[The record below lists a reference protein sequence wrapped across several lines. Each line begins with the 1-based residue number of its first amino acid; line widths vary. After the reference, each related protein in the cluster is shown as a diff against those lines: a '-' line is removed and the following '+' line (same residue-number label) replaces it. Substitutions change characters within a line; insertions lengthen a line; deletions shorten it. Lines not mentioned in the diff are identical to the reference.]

1 MAKNINV
8 KLTFSADTRAAQ
20 QQLAQLQQ
28 TLSNVAATPATGS
41 GLKATSAEIS
51 AATTKALE
59 LKVAL
64 HNATNVNTGKLNF
77 SKFNQ
82 ELKKSKTSLRD
93 YAMHLQKLGPQ
104 GVQAFNQLAASIRQS
119 EAPVVALQG
128 KMAALGQTMIN
139 TVKWQ
144 ISSSIL
150 QGVTSA
156 FSSTIEYAKELNKD
170 LTNIR
175 IVTGKT
181 VEDVSKFAVEANKAA
196 KALSATTSEYA
207 KASLIYFQQGLDGS
221 AVAER
226 TATTLKL
233 AKVVGESAQTTSEW
247 MTAIWNNFDDG
258 SRSLENYADVLA
270 ALGAATASSADEIAG
285 GLEKFAAVAETVG
298 LSYEYAASAL
308 ATITAETRQSEEVVG
323 TALKTIFARV
333 ENLKLGET
341 LEDGTSLGQYSEALA
356 RVGVHIKDSND
367 QLKDMDTILDEIG
380 ATWGILDRDQQVA
393 LAQQVAGIRQYS
405 QFMALM
411 DNWDVMEKNV
421 ELSREAAGT
430 LEDQHEIWESGI
442 EGATTRVKEELNE
455 IKNNLLDENDLLP
468 LLNIAEGFL
477 DFVGKLIDSLG
488 GLPGILSI
496 IASVGLKIWGP
507 QAANML
513 QSMVNGVKN
522 LYGVASGSAAADR
535 SKAIKD
541 SAEVSSEI
549 SNNSDIPN
557 QESSRTSE
565 FAKDN
570 AARVIA
576 TEEAQG
582 SLNAEYR
589 ETLHLLEQIIEK
601 RQEAALA
608 AAKETDAAAEEERAA
623 QEVLEEEGRI
633 EDGENVITGTN
644 GEKISVAQ
652 MNQDLERAGQYS
664 TQVESFGSPGQTSA
678 EMQTEADSIVET
690 ARKTG
695 SNGDKEQSAAIKK
708 LKDAHSELTRALEE
722 EAKVMKTAN
731 KDTEEGRK
739 KIEAAQNKVKNASR
753 EFKKAAKEV
762 TVGDNAIKKYSKS
775 TGVSEEKLR
784 GVTQAAEKRAQAA
797 KAEKEAVDKAKQ
809 AQDDYNKELDE
820 GKSAGQNWT
829 NTFVNGMQ
837 GVASAA
843 AGIQMIQ
850 GTIDSLSTA
859 IADGTA
865 GFGDYLSAITSVAFA
880 LPMLVQGIS
889 SVAKVLKLD
898 VLWKKLAAAA
908 SKKLSVENLKEA
920 AAEQAASKKK
930 VAAAITSAM
939 AKIAEWAA
947 KGPAGWIIAGISA
960 ALVAGLIG
968 AAIAVNAS
976 KKADAKEE
984 EENNTKSIETA
995 EKALE
1000 VADGWNTESK
1010 AMDDLIDKHKDLQA
1024 ANDKTIEGQKA
1035 LKEAQQAIIDQVPKL
1050 VEKYKELDAQYDDL
1064 DLSGDIALLE
1074 GAAANGD
1081 VEQIEQITNQMDTK
1095 IAQSTVAKTEE
1106 GKKGAM
1112 RQATTAMS
1120 DLQGDVK
1127 TEDGQQ
1133 FYSVHVGGAGS
1144 YVEGLIK
1151 DSSLSDNGNDIRLDM
1166 SDSKEFI
1173 KDYEELKAIAKQA
1186 EDAGET
1192 DDDAY
1197 REIRELLDASEEQYN
1212 KMKELDEQG
1221 KTYEIQNRFNEMG
1234 IDLSTIKTYEDY
1246 DKVLQ
1251 QLTSDTEMANIATE
1265 EQIKTWLNAQGAVSE
1280 FAALEKKADAYGAKY
1295 GEAYANSIKDYA
1307 KGLNEED
1314 LTAFL
1319 KIDFDKFQVQETWD
1333 NLIEYTKHLDKA
1345 EKLQKDVTAV
1355 TNAEKNLKSG
1365 GSADD
1370 YRKLQESLSWG
1381 EDGLI
1386 KFSDF
1391 LGKTYSQQKAYLED
1405 IKIKKAEAAQEE
1417 YKASLEQLK
1426 LSRQELQLELE
1437 KAILAGDTFRQ
1448 GQIEADLYNMDL
1460 LIEKTESNIELAKIE
1475 AKKAKEAQAQR
1486 IRDFKNNKK
1495 ALEDEYDA
1503 YRRINELNED
1513 LANTMEDIAAAKDA
1527 AYGAEYLSLLDAEIS
1542 GLEAENKLLD
1552 ETIKLAD
1559 KRAAS
1564 KKKELKNGYGAEFD
1578 DFGNISNYNEI
1589 QGQYLQDL
1597 ASLEASQGK
1606 DSEAYKIKKQEYDD
1620 FKKLAEDYEED
1631 LEKSEQATRDKAA
1644 NMREILDKK
1653 LEGIEYKINIKLEVD
1668 DHYLNILQRQL
1679 DRLDDDAYDGAARL
1693 ANYGSQASKVE
1704 NKKETNM
1711 QGIQQV
1717 LSTSGVSP
1725 EDIEKYL
1732 AGDGDV
1738 VAKYD
1743 ISASAMEDLQAYTEG
1758 FIEAQSQLEELAESV
1773 KGEVMNTF
1781 NAWHDKIA
1789 DVGASIEAQGKLIKS
1804 YQNIVDIV
1812 GKDKLGV
1819 NDSTL
1824 KALETANNA
1833 AAQASLNNAKAQKEA
1848 TESALANAKSNKAM
1862 YEAGTEEY
1870 EHWLAVEEELSKQ
1883 LEEDTA
1889 TFMSSWENA
1898 LTTAYETFASET
1910 QRAIENLSDFMAGA
1924 NFDSMDEL
1932 SKSFNQQKEASD
1944 RYLDNYQ
1951 KAYELSKL
1959 NRKIEQEINK
1969 SDNVKAQQVLRDMQE
1984 EIAEKQASGV
1994 EMSQHDLDI
2003 LQKKYD
2009 LRLAEIALEE
2019 AQNTKSQVKL
2029 QRNSEGGMS
2038 YVYTAN
2044 ESSVEKAEQGYED
2057 KLYALQKSNDDYINN
2072 LSQQIINNR
2081 KAMEEEI
2088 AAIDV
2093 TAYASKEEY
2102 LAAVSEITTRY
2113 QEKENYL
2120 MDEMQKTIASNTE
2133 IYNEDVLAYGSYAEQ
2148 HTGVTTALLASN
2160 NEYINALSAQ
2170 VVANRQEME
2179 AAIAAIDESA
2189 YATKEEY
2196 LAAVQAVT
2204 ETYQAKEKELL
2215 TEIQL
2220 TIEANGEVYNG
2231 DLAAYAE
2238 FVAQRE
2244 AVDQSWITT
2253 FAETP
2258 IAMAAGFSSIEEAQ
2272 TNLNTA
2278 IGNAEEGTG
2287 LLGELGA
2294 AYDTLSTNVDEAMKT
2309 AGISMD
2315 TTMTEAGESVSG
2327 FSKAVNTAL
2336 YGADGKSGAIG
2347 NINDLDGKTKTYE
2360 KTAKEKFK
2368 NVSDKV
2374 TDWYKKYGEKLKAG
2388 KKDTDNLE
2396 QSIAKL
2402 KDKKVTVT
2410 TDVKGKDK
2418 VDEMTKAIKGIEDA
2432 IKKLQNTDF
2441 KITANISL
2449 NTGGGSGNGSGSGDR
2464 KTYTYKVDKAS
2475 SSKEAIAAGYVRLS
2489 DSSGNY
2495 VGYVKNNST
2504 ALDFNNAGDMANL
2517 KDSSEF
2523 YKYMVYDVNGGSK
2536 PIVAGVRKLSSKRT
2550 WGSNWDVES
2559 FLAYDG
2565 KYSDFWH
2572 DDLDM
2577 LKAGLQAYGA
2587 YIDIGG
2593 TRHYGFYNS
2602 GKLYFAPLSSF
2613 GEGGGWGEHPM
2624 IKKDA
2629 AYYLAEDFKLFD
2641 TGGYTGEWGPEG
2653 RVALLHQK
2661 EIVLNAHD
2669 TENILSVVSMV
2680 REMAHQLDLNALA
2693 MSQKL
2698 GTFNNVPT
2706 TALFSGGQLEQSVH
2720 ITADFPNVT
2729 DRYEIAAAFDNL
2741 INTAAQYA
2749 NRKS

>member
-1 MAKNINV
+1 MSKNINI

-20 QQLAQLQQ
+20 QQMNQLQQ
-28 TLSNVAATPATGS
+28 SLSNLAATPITGS
-41 GLKATSAEIS
+41 GLKATSTEIAEAS
-51 AATTKALE
+51 RKAAE

-77 SKFNQ
+77 NKFNQ
-82 ELKKSKTSLRD
+82 QLKQSKTSLQD
-93 YAMHLQKLGPQ
+93 YARHLQKLGPQ
-104 GVQAFNQLAASIRQS
+104 GVQVFNQLAASIRQS
-119 EAPVVALQG
+119 EAPVLALKG

-139 TVKWQ
+139 TLKWQ
-144 ISSSIL
+144 ISSSML

-156 FSSTIEYAKELNKD
+156 FTSTIDYAKELNKD

-207 KASLIYFQQGLDGS
+207 KASLIYFQQGLDGA

-258 SRSLENYADVLA
+258 SRELEEYADVLA

-341 LEDGTSLGQYSEALA
+341 LEDGTSLGQYSEALEK
-356 RVGVHIKDSND
+356 VGVHIKDSNG
-367 QLKDMDTILDEIG
+367 QLKDMDMILNEIG

-411 DNWDVMEKNV
+411 DNWDVMERNV
-421 ELSREAAGT
+421 ELSKEAAGT

-442 EGATTRVKEELNE
+442 EGATARVKEELNE
-455 IKNNLLDENDLLP
+455 IKNSLLDENDLLP
-468 LLNIAEGFL
+468 LLNAAEGFL
-477 DFVGKLIDSLG
+477 DFVGSLVDSLG

-496 IASVGLKIWGP
+496 IASIGLKIWGP

-513 QSMVNGVKN
+513 QSMVNGVKT
-522 LYGVASGSAAADR
+522 LYGVASGSASAER
-535 SKAIKD
+535 SAAIKD
-541 SAEVSSEI
+541 SAQI
-549 SNNSDIPN
+549 SADMANSSDIPN
-557 QESSRTSE
+557 KEASRTSE

-576 TEEAQG
+576 TEEAQS

-589 ETLHLLEQIIEK
+589 ETLHLLEQIIEA
-601 RQEAALA
+601 RQQDAMA
-608 AAKETDAAAEEERAA
+608 AAKKTDEAMEEERAA
-623 QEVLEEEGRI
+623 QEALEEEGKL
-633 EDGENVITGTN
+633 DENGDNVVTGTR
-644 GEKISVAQ
+644 GQAISVDR
-652 MNQDLERAGQYS
+652 MNKDLEAAGQYS
-664 TQVESFGSPGQTSA
+664 VQVESFGREGQSSA
-678 EMQTEADSIVET
+678 SMQQEADAIVET
-690 ARKTG
+690 ARKSG
-695 SNGDKEQSAAIKK
+695 SGGDEQQAAAIKK
-708 LKDAHSELTRALEE
+708 LKDSHKALTDALRKEKEALEAADAE
-722 EAKVMKTAN
+722 
-731 KDTEEGRK
+731 TEEGK
-739 KIEAAQNKVKNASR
+739 KRIEAARKAVTNASR
-753 EFKKAAKEV
+753 DFKKASKEV
-762 TVGDNAIKKYSKS
+762 KAGENAVKKYSKE
-775 TGVSEEKLR
+775 TGISEEKLN
-784 GVTQAAEKRAQAA
+784 GVAQAAEKRARATQEEEQAVKRA
-797 KAEKEAVDKAKQ
+797 KD
-809 AQDDYNKELDE
+809 AQDNYNKELEE
-820 GKSAGQNWT
+820 GKAAGQGWT
-829 NTFVNGMQ
+829 TTVVSGLQ
-837 GVASAA
+837 GVASIAS
-843 AGIQMIQ
+843 GIQMIS

-908 SKKLSVENLKEA
+908 SRKLSVESLKEA

-930 VAAAITSAM
+930 VAAAITTAM

-968 AAIAVNAS
+968 AAIAVSAN

-1010 AMDDLIDKHKDLQA
+1010 AMDNLIDKHKDLQA

-1050 VEKYKELDAQYDDL
+1050 IEKYKELDAQYDDL

-1081 VEQIEQITNQMDTK
+1081 VEQIEELTNQMDAK
-1095 IAQSTVAKTEE
+1095 IAKSTVEKTEE

-1120 DLQGDVK
+1120 DLQGKVK
-1127 TEDGQQ
+1127 TDDDGQY
-1133 FYSVHVGGAGS
+1133 YSVHVGGAGS

-1166 SDSKEFI
+1166 GDSKEFI
-1173 KDYEELKAIAKQA
+1173 KDYEELQKIAKQA

-1345 EKLQKDVTAV
+1345 DKLQKDVTAV
-1355 TNAEKNLKSG
+1355 TNAEKNLKSN
-1365 GSADD
+1365 GSATD
-1370 YRKLQESLSWG
+1370 YKKLQESLSWG

-1391 LGKTYSQQKAYLED
+1391 MNKTYSQQKAYLED

-1426 LSRQELQLELE
+1426 LSKQELQLELE

-1460 LIEKTESNIELAKIE
+1460 LIEQTESNIELAKLE
-1475 AKKAKEAQAQR
+1475 AKQAKEAQAQR

-1513 LANTMEDIAAAKDA
+1513 LSGIMEDIAAAKEA
-1527 AYGAEYLSLLDAEIS
+1527 AYGGEYITYLNQEIA

-1564 KKKELKNGYGAEFD
+1564 KKKELESNYGAKFD
-1578 DFGNISNYNEI
+1578 DQGNISNYNDI
-1589 QGQYLQDL
+1589 QGKYLQDL
-1597 ASLEASQGK
+1597 ASLEATQGK

-1620 FKKLAEDYEED
+1620 FKDMAEDYEAD
-1631 LEKSEQATRDKAA
+1631 LEKSEEATREKAA

-1653 LEGIEYKINIKLEVD
+1653 LEGIEYQINIKIEVD

-1693 ANYGSQASKVE
+1693 ANYGQQASKIE
-1704 NKKETNM
+1704 NKKATNM
-1711 QGIQQV
+1711 QGIQSV
-1717 LSTSGVSP
+1717 LSTSGVSQ
-1725 EDIEKYL
+1725 EDIQKYL
-1732 AGDGDV
+1732 QGDGDAI
-1738 VAKYD
+1738 AKYD

-1758 FIEAQSQLEELAESV
+1758 FIEAQEQLEELAESV
-1773 KGEVMNTF
+1773 KGEVMTTF
-1781 NAWHDKIA
+1781 NAWHEKIA
-1789 DVGASIEAQGKLIKS
+1789 DVGDSIAAQGELIKS

-1824 KALETANNA
+1824 KALEEANNA
-1833 AAQASLNNAKAQKEA
+1833 AAKASLNNAKAQKEA
-1848 TESALANAKSNKAM
+1848 TESALAEAKSKKAL
-1862 YEAGTEEY
+1862 YEAGSEEY
-1870 EHWLAVEEELSKQ
+1870 EHWLSVEEELSKQ

-1889 TFMSSWENA
+1889 NFMSSWENA
-1898 LTTAYETFASET
+1898 LTTAYETFAAET
-1910 QRAIENLSDFMAGA
+1910 QRSIEALSDAMAGV
-1924 NFDSMDEL
+1924 NFDSMEDL
-1932 SKSFNQQKEASD
+1932 ADSFSYQQEVSN
-1944 RYLDNYQ
+1944 RYLDNYE

-1959 NRKIEQEINK
+1959 NRKIEQDISK
-1969 SDNVKAQQVLRDMQE
+1969 SDNVRAQQIMRDMQE
-1984 EIAEKQASGV
+1984 EIAAKQADGV
-1994 EMSQHDLDI
+1994 EMSKHDLEI

-2009 LRLAEIALEE
+2009 LRLAEIAMEE
-2019 AQNTKSQVKL
+2019 AQNNKSQVRL

-2038 YVYTAN
+2038 YVYTADA
-2044 ESSVEKAEQGYED
+2044 SSVDQSEQNYED
-2057 KLYALQKSNDDYINN
+2057 KLYAMQKSNEDYVNN
-2072 LSQQIINNR
+2072 LSQQIVNNR

-2102 LAAVSEITTRY
+2102 LAAVEEITTRY

-2120 MDEMQKTIASNTE
+2120 LGEIQKTISSNTE
-2133 IYNEDVLAYGSYAEQ
+2133 IYNEDVLAYGSYGEEHQ
-2148 HTGVTTALLASN
+2148 NITNTLLSN
-2160 NEYINALSAQ
+2160 NDAYVQQLSAQ
-2170 VVANRQEME
+2170 VIANRQEME

-2189 YATKEEY
+2189 YATKTEY

-2215 TEIQL
+2215 TEIQN
-2220 TIEANGEVYNG
+2220 TITANGEVYNG
-2231 DLAAYAE
+2231 DIAAYAE
-2238 FVAQRE
+2238 FVAQRGEIE
-2244 AVDQSWITT
+2244 ASWITT
-2253 FAETP
+2253 FEATP

-2272 TNLNTA
+2272 NNLNTA
-2278 IGNAEEGTG
+2278 IGDPEEGTG
-2287 LLGELGA
+2287 LLGSLSN
-2294 AYDTLSTNVDEAMKT
+2294 AYDTLTTNVDAAMKA
-2309 AGISMD
+2309 AGVSMD

-2336 YGADGKSGAIG
+2336 YGSDGKSGAIG

-2368 NVSDKV
+2368 SVSTKV
-2374 TDWYKKYGEKLKAG
+2374 TDWYKVYGEKLKAG
-2388 KKDTDNLE
+2388 KKSTDDLE
-2396 QSIAKL
+2396 ASLAKL
-2402 KDKKVTVT
+2402 KSKDITVT
-2410 TDVKGKDK
+2410 TKVNGKDQ
-2418 VDEMTKAIKGIEDA
+2418 VDAMTKAIQGIEDA

-2441 KITANISL
+2441 KITANINL
-2449 NTGGGSGNGSGSGDR
+2449 NTGGGSQNGSGSGDR

-2504 ALDFNNAGDMANL
+2504 ALDFNTAGDMANL

-2680 REMAHQLDLNALA
+2680 RNMAQQMDLNALA
-2693 MSQKL
+2693 MSQRLSALSHAPVL
-2698 GTFNNVPT
+2698 GI
-2706 TALFSGGQLEQSVH
+2706 GGGTLEQSVH
-2720 ITADFPNVT
+2720 ITAEFPNAT
-2729 DRYEIAAAFDNL
+2729 DRNEISAAFGDIINL
-2741 INTAAQYA
+2741 AAQYA
-2749 NRKS
+2749 NRK